1 MTSRNERVF
10 TLLKEQGKKK
20 ADMARALN
28 ISKSA
33 ITQWEK
39 KGVEPSYEQCIV
51 LSKFFDIPVEY
62 LYNGEAPKKEW
73 QPTITDKDEKDIK
86 KAIDAIKNQLSTGTG
101 LMYDG
106 EPMDEESMEAV
117 LAAIEVAER
126 TAVLAAKKKFT
137 PNKYRK

>member
-1 MTSRNERVF
+1 MNSVERVKKIC
-10 TLLKEQGKKK
+10 KERKIPISRLEKDLGFSNGYIGQLRKGTFPSDRLVLI
-20 ADMARALN
+20 ADYL
-28 ISKSA
+28 
-33 ITQWEK
+33 
-39 KGVEPSYEQCIV
+39 G
-51 LSKFFDIPVEY
+51 LSIAD
-62 LYNGEAPKKEW
+62 LTDGAAPDW

-106 EPMDEESMEAV
+106 EPMDEESTEAV

>member
-1 MTSRNERVF
+1 MNSVERVKKIC
-10 TLLKEQGKKK
+10 KERKIPISRLEKDLGFSNGYISQLRKGTFPSNRLIMI
-20 ADMARALN
+20 ADYL
-28 ISKSA
+28 
-33 ITQWEK
+33 
-39 KGVEPSYEQCIV
+39 G
-51 LSKFFDIPVEY
+51 LSIADLTDDVTS
-62 LYNGEAPKKEW
+62 EW

>member
-1 MTSRNERVF
+1 MNSVERVKKIC
-10 TLLKEQGKKK
+10 KERKIPISRLEKDLGFSNGYISQLRKGTFPSDRLIMI
-20 ADMARALN
+20 ADYL
-28 ISKSA
+28 
-33 ITQWEK
+33 
-39 KGVEPSYEQCIV
+39 G
-51 LSKFFDIPVEY
+51 LSINDLTDDASPD
-62 LYNGEAPKKEW
+62 W

-86 KAIDAIKNQLSTGTG
+86 KAIDAIKNQLATGTG

>member
-1 MTSRNERVF
+1 MSTLDRIKALCDERGI
-10 TLLKEQGKKK
+10 TISQLEKELGYGNGSLAK
-20 ADMARALN
+20 AKSIKAERLIE
-28 ISKSA
+28 ISKFLD
-33 ITQWEK
+33 TTM
-39 KGVEPSYEQCIV
+39 
-51 LSKFFDIPVEY
+51 EY
-62 LYNGEAPKKEW
+62 LLTGAAPDW
-73 QPTITDKDEKDIK
+73 QPAITDKDEKDIK
-86 KAIDAIKNQLSTGTG
+86 KAIDAIKNQLATGTG

>member
-1 MTSRNERVF
+1 MNSVEKVKKICKERKIPISRLEKDLGFSNGYIGQ
-10 TLLKEQGKKK
+10 L
-20 ADMARALN
+20 
-28 ISKSA
+28 
-33 ITQWEK
+33 K
-39 KGVEPSYEQCIV
+39 KGTFPSDRLV
-51 LSKFFDIPVEY
+51 LIADY
-62 LYNGEAPKKEW
+62 LGLSIADLTDGAAPGW
-73 QPTITDKDEKDIK
+73 QPAITDKDEKDIK
-86 KAIDAIKNQLSTGTG
+86 KAIDAIKNQLATGTG

>member
-1 MTSRNERVF
+1 MNSVERVKMIC
-10 TLLKEQGKKK
+10 KERKIPISRLEKDLGFSNGYISQLRKGTFPLERLVKI
-20 ADMARALN
+20 ADYL
-28 ISKSA
+28 
-33 ITQWEK
+33 
-39 KGVEPSYEQCIV
+39 GVSMEDLTE
-51 LSKFFDIPVEY
+51 VEV
-62 LYNGEAPKKEW
+62 KDW

-86 KAIDAIKNQLSTGTG
+86 KAIDAIKNQLSSGTG

-137 PNKYRK
+137 PNKYKK

>member
-10 TLLKEQGKKK
+10 TLLQEKGKKK

-39 KGVEPSYEQCIV
+39 RGVDPSYEQCII
-51 LSKFFDIPVEY
+51 LADFFDVTVDY
-62 LYNGEAPKKEW
+62 LYSGIGNEDKW
-73 QPTITDKDEKDIK
+73 QPTITDKDERDIK
-86 KAIDAIKNQLSTGTG
+86 KAIDAIKNQLASGAG

-126 TAVLAAKKKFT
+126 TAILAAKKKFT
-137 PNKYRK
+137 PNKYKK

>member
-1 MTSRNERVF
+1 MNSVERVKKIC
-10 TLLKEQGKKK
+10 KERKIP
-20 ADMARALN
+20 
-28 ISKSA
+28 ISRLEKDLGFSNGY
-33 ITQWEK
+33 IGQLK
-39 KGVEPSYEQCIV
+39 KGTFPSDRLV
-51 LSKFFDIPVEY
+51 LIADY
-62 LYNGEAPKKEW
+62 LGLSIADLTDVVAPDW
-73 QPTITDKDEKDIK
+73 QPSITDKDEKDIK

>member
-1 MTSRNERVF
+1 MTSTYEKIVALCKAKGIAVTALERELGFGRGSIGKMKNGNKPSIDRLEKIANYFSVSITHF
-10 TLLKEQGKKK
+10 TGGGAPDWQP
-20 ADMARALN
+20 
-28 ISKSA
+28 A
-33 ITQWEK
+33 IT
-39 KGVEPSYEQCIV
+39 
-51 LSKFFDIPVEY
+51 DR
-62 LYNGEAPKKEW
+62 
-73 QPTITDKDEKDIK
+73 DEKDIK

>member
-1 MTSRNERVF
+1 MYTKYAKVRDSRGY
-10 TLLKEQGKKK
+10 KD
-20 ADMARALN
+20 ADVSRATGVN
-28 ISKSA
+28 RSTFSDWKSGRSKPKTDKLQKIANFLEVSLA
-33 ITQWEK
+33 YLTDEEWE
-39 KGVEPSYEQCIV
+39 
-51 LSKFFDIPVEY
+51 
-62 LYNGEAPKKEW
+62 
-73 QPTITDKDEKDIK
+73 PTITDKDEKDIK